1 MSAEP
6 IERIL
11 KLWETK
17 QITQV
22 QAMGKILV
30 WCSMLNEKH
39 LELTEQLSE
48 MENEAKP
55 NNGETPTIAEGGF

>member
-11 KLWETK
+11 KLWETE

-22 QAMGKILV
+22 QVMGKMLV
-30 WCSMLNEKH
+30 WCLALYKEH
-39 LELTEQLSE
+39 IELTNRLSE
-48 MENEAKP
+48 MEKRLAQLEAKP
-55 NNGETPTIAEGGF
+55 TNGEGDF